1 MKKKTSV
8 LAIIISVLCSILL
21 FPLILFGGI
30 SSGTVFS
37 MASLLQQNREE
48 ELYQS
53 FINNGGIDFV
63 YDLWMDE
70 AGEEV
75 ERFAVEFQELFPKD
89 QVENMFY
96 DIYHALIK
104 GEQYAAD
111 FSTQKEIVK
120 EIALQ
125 QFDENLEEYRKK
137 VEATIEEEFTML
149 EKEFSES
156 INSIFEMEEY
166 QKLKEIEAE
175 YGFSLTDRTEL
186 CYYLNLGGCVLLGL
200 TGVLMVILLLCHL
213 FRPSGFFTAGAF
225 ALLAGGV
232 MMAMS
237 KGFPGIMLSLIGTE
251 MSVADI
257 ATEEFPAFVM
267 PMINEVLGWCMTGFE
282 KVGKIG
288 LMAAVLL
295 ILVGILLLVIRRNQ
309 AEQNATMEMQ

>member
-1 MKKKTSV
+1 MS
-8 LAIIISVLCSILL
+8 LQLL
-21 FPLILFGGI
+21 F
-30 SSGTVFS
+30 
-37 MASLLQQNREE
+37 QQNR
-48 ELYQS
+48 
-53 FINNGGIDFV
+53 
-63 YDLWMDE
+63 
-70 AGEEV
+70 EEV
-75 ERFAVEFQELFPKD
+75 ERFAVEFQELFPKA

-137 VEATIEEEFTML
+137 VEAT
-149 EKEFSES
+149 
-156 INSIFEMEEY
+156 
-166 QKLKEIEAE
+166 IEAE